1 MDWKITSVNDSEE
14 GVIVIAETRLDYAQ
28 LANLLGMPGGF
39 EPSVPKKKQEKK
51 KPRKYKKRANE
62 PFDKKAYNKAFN
74 ARKKA
79 AGDHSPPTVRM
90 GKDEGSYKKALRL
103 QRLQDKIDK
112 VEEEMPDEIPERP

>member
-1 MDWKITSVNDSEE
+1 MDWKITSVTDGDE
-14 GVIVIAETRLDYAQ
+14 GVTITAEANLDYGQ
-28 LANLLGMPGGF
+28 LADLLGVPGGF
-39 EPSVPKKKQEKK
+39 ATPVPKKKQAKK
-51 KPRKYKKRANE
+51 KPMKYKKRANE

-74 ARKKA
+74 ARKKT
-79 AGDHSPPTVRM
+79 AGDHAPPTVRM